1 MVVRLARGTESEQ
14 AMYRVGQLSTSQVV
28 KQGHEIVHR
37 SALQCLSLRRRPAH
51 SVSQPLRR
59 FTKRHVDGRRRV
71 SQRHRLLQLRVSDM
85 IRERVVAQ
93 V

>member
-1 MVVRLARGTESEQ
+1 
-14 AMYRVGQLSTSQVV
+14 MYRVGQLSTSQVV

-59 FTKRHVDGRRRV
+59 FTKRHVTA
-71 SQRHRLLQLRVSDM
+71 
-85 IRERVVAQ
+85 VAA
-93 V
+93 